1 MLNKIRE
8 TIVISITGRI
18 LKMRQS
24 LLLSSLLLLSF
35 SAIADMQ
42 KMSNDGE
49 IIAQDSEK
57 WSCVIDN
64 NSSLIWEV
72 KSDKKGVQYAMNTY
86 TWFDGESGRDNGTFS
101 KNCYWGKNCN
111 TQSFIKDVNK
121 AQLCG
126 YSDWRLP
133 TRNELNSIIDYY
145 GEGDLLI
152 DSNYFPN
159 TQMDS
164 YWTSVSVNSEPSIAF
179 EVPFFYGGSMARDKT
194 IDTFVRLVRS
204 AD

>member
-18 LKMRQS
+18 LKMRKS
-24 LLLSSLLLLSF
+24 ILISSLLLLSI

-42 KMSNDGE
+42 KMSSAGE

-64 NSSLIWEV
+64 NNSLIWEV
-72 KSDKKGVQYAMNTY
+72 KSDKKGVQYALNTY
-86 TWFDGESGRDNGTFS
+86 TWFDGNSGRDNGTFT

-111 TQSFIKDVNK
+111 TLSFIKDVNK
-121 AQLCG
+121 SQLCG
-126 YSDWRLP
+126 FSDWRLP
-133 TRNELNSIIDYY
+133 TRDELNSIVDYY

-152 DSNYFPN
+152 DIDFFPN

-164 YWTSVSVNSEPSIAF
+164 YWTSDSLNSNPKMAYET
-179 EVPFFYGGSMARDKT
+179 PFFYGGSMARDKT